1 MQEAVTDL
9 KARTKC
15 SDTTYDK
22 LGNNSIVKDSPLF
35 FFPPQDETDGS
46 LTPCAF
52 GLRLCSGARIQ
63 TVRKSKTIEEIHS
76 EVVTHVILLITV
88 NKYRNILMYPWE
100 LLIFCSLETTVA
112 VQTGIMSLLKHRE
125 ATLDVLIY
133 SFK

>member
-1 MQEAVTDL
+1 MVYDNKTNGNRATNNELLLLATYVQEAVTDL

-46 LTPCAF
+46 LTPRAF

-88 NKYRNILMYPWE
+88 NKYRNI
-100 LLIFCSLETTVA
+100 F
-112 VQTGIMSLLKHRE
+112 
-125 ATLDVLIY
+125 DVSMGTIDFL
-133 SFK
+133 